1 MTIILPRQNLFWN
14 TKPIIVLFS
23 FGICDDAHTVRTQA
37 SVRPADLRQVKN
49 GHSPDFGYPRLKPG
63 KGLDLSQFFMAYL
76 KPDQPEKV
84 YVPALRAAKEKG
96 EKLVCLTAYDYP
108 TARIVDEAGV
118 DIILVGDSMGNVIHG
133 YGNTIPVTLDEILS
147 ATMAVKRGSTRALIV
162 SDMPYGTFHTGD
174 NKAVRN
180 AMRLLKNGGAE
191 AVKLEGGRNRVDLVK
206 RLVDEEIPVMAHIGL
221 TPQSVHKLGGY
232 RVQGK
237 TTVDANK
244 LIEDAKLLEEA
255 GAFAIV
261 LELIPREVAE
271 TISKELTIST
281 VGIGAGAA
289 CDIQVLVLHD
299 LIGFTFGRQPRFVR
313 QYANVSEVISTA
325 ITEWMEDVR
334 TGDYPSEAE
343 SYGFPKEAKAVT
355 EGS

>member
-1 MTIILPRQNLFWN
+1 
-14 TKPIIVLFS
+14 
-23 FGICDDAHTVRTQA
+23 
-37 SVRPADLRQVKN
+37 
-49 GHSPDFGYPRLKPG
+49 
-63 KGLDLSQFFMAYL
+63 MAYL

-84 YVPALRAAKEKG
+84 YVPNLRTAKENG

-147 ATMAVKRGSTRALIV
+147 ATKAVKRGSSSALIV
-162 SDMPYGTFHTGD
+162 ADMPFGSYHTGD

-180 AMRLLKNGGAE
+180 AMKLLKGGGAE
-191 AVKLEGGRNRVDLVK
+191 AVKLEGGSNRVNLVK

-237 TTVDANK
+237 TAVDANK
-244 LIEDAKLLEEA
+244 LIEDAKVLEEA

-261 LELIPREVAE
+261 LELIPREIAE
-271 TISKELTIST
+271 IITNELKIST
-281 VGIGAGAA
+281 VGIGAGSS

-313 QYANVSEVISTA
+313 QYANVSEVISNA
-325 ITEWMEDVR
+325 IKNWMEDVKN
-334 TGDYPSEAE
+334 GNYPNEEE
-343 SYGFPKEAKAVT
+343 SYGMPAAAKKEMNA
-355 EGS
+355 